1 MAMGMGSME
10 KGLRRDDAAPLFLLD
25 GKIVVRL
32 RPWAL
37 CLSTP

>member
-1 MAMGMGSME
+1 MKHTE
-10 KGLRRDDAAPLFLLD
+10 KGLRRDDAAPLFLLG